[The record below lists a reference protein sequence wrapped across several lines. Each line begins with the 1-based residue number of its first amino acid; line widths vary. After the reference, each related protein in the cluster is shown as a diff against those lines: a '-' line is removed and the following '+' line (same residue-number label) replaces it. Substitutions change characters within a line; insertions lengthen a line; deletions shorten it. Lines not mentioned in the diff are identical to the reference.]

1 MLLTLFSLF
10 NASYRGWGEGVSGRG
25 MGMSVENGVIVVTGG
40 GSFIGQRL
48 ALLLAGS
55 WSQVRLVD
63 RVACHQA
70 GRQWVAG
77 DVTSQ
82 REVHQAISGADAVIH
97 LAAEHRDDVRPPER
111 YYQVNVQGTA
121 NVLQAMEQTGCKRL
135 VFTSTVAVY
144 PLNAREPDEQYPP
157 APFNDYGRS
166 KLQAERLIEAWAARH
181 PDATAVIVRLCVV
194 FGEGNRGNVYNLLR
208 QIAERRFIMVGTG
221 QNRKSMAYVGN
232 VAAFL
237 QWCLT
242 LPPGLHRF
250 NYADKPDLTTAE
262 LVQLAR
268 QALGLE
274 GHWTARG
281 RLPYPVGLG
290 LGYAADLVARL
301 TGRSL
306 PWSSIRVK
314 KFCAETT
321 VNTAKL
327 EHSGF
332 IRPFTLQEGLHRMI
346 EHEFSSGRRTG

>member
-1 MLLTLFSLF
+1 MRSAETTL
-10 NASYRGWGEGVSGRG
+10 
-25 MGMSVENGVIVVTGG
+25 ITGG
-40 GSFIGQRL
+40 SGFIGQRL
-48 ALLLAGS
+48 AAA
-55 WSQVRLVD
+55 LVD
-63 RVACHQA
+63 Q
-70 GRQWVAG
+70 GRPVIVLDRQTGHGHLGRYVPG
-77 DVTSQ
+77 DVTQTDSC
-82 REVHQAISGADAVIH
+82 RAALNGAAAVVH